1 MRITLIDDSI
11 PFDGST
17 PRKRS
22 IGGAEKA
29 FVGLSEAFA
38 AKGYEVTAV
47 NRCESYFELN
57 GVRWLPFDA
66 PRPPDCEILI
76 AFRRPTLLQEIDDV
90 DQRFLWLW
98 GPLSFLNKAKYQVLL
113 DRYMPTLV
121 YLGETQRRSWKPN
134 RIYQEAIIVPGVVD
148 AYLDFE
154 SDQSEPLPVAITTT
168 HPRHAMQEI
177 LRLWVDEIRPNND
190 HAQLHIYSTSLSRWR
205 DTGEIGDDF
214 DDLIPMVL
222 KSEKCGVFIKSPMPD
237 SIMANVYG
245 AAKLHLYP
253 AIKMEMYGNTLAE
266 SQATGLP
273 ALVRTTDW
281 SAGAIAER
289 VCNGQ
294 SGYIAPD
301 DPAFVNLVAEILAE
315 SSGIY
320 RSLHKDALALQ
331 RQRRWRVVAT
341 EFETLWS

>member
-98 GPLSFLNKAKYQVLL
+98 GPLSFLNKAKNQVLL
-113 DRYMPTLV
+113 DRYMPTLI

-154 SDQSEPLPVAITTT
+154 SDQSEPPPVAITTT
-168 HPRHAMQEI
+168 HPAMQCRKYFVFGWMKFAPIMITHNFIFTQPHCHVGGTPVRLGMI
-177 LRLWVDEIRPNND
+177 LMILSLW
-190 HAQLHIYSTSLSRWR
+190 
-205 DTGEIGDDF
+205 
-214 DDLIPMVL
+214 
-222 KSEKCGVFIKSPMPD
+222 C
-237 SIMANVYG
+237 
-245 AAKLHLYP
+245 
-253 AIKMEMYGNTLAE
+253 
-266 SQATGLP
+266 
-273 ALVRTTDW
+273 
-281 SAGAIAER
+281 
-289 VCNGQ
+289 
-294 SGYIAPD
+294 
-301 DPAFVNLVAEILAE
+301 
-315 SSGIY
+315 
-320 RSLHKDALALQ
+320 
-331 RQRRWRVVAT
+331 
-341 EFETLWS
+341 

>member
-29 FVGLSEAFA
+29 FVGLSEALA
-38 AKGYEVTAV
+38 AKGHEVTAV
-47 NRCESYFELN
+47 NRCESYFNLN

-66 PRPPDCEILI
+66 PRPPVCEILI
-76 AFRRPTLLQEIDDV
+76 AFRRPTLLQEIGDV
-90 DQRFLWLW
+90 DHRFLWLW
-98 GPLSFLNKAKYQVLL
+98 GPLSFLNKAKNQELL
-113 DRYMPTLV
+113 DRYMPTLI
-121 YLGETQRRSWKPN
+121 YLGETQRRSWRPN
-134 RIYQEAIIVPGVVD
+134 RIYQEAIIVPGVAD

-154 SDQSEPLPVAITTT
+154 SDQSEPPPVAITTT

-177 LRLWVDEIRPNND
+177 LRLWVDEIHPNND
-190 HAQLHIYSTSLSRWR
+190 YAQLHLYSASLSRWR

-214 DDLIPMVL
+214 GELIPMVSN
-222 KSEKCGVFIKSPMPD
+222 SEKCGVFIKPPMPD
-237 SIMANVYG
+237 LIMANVYG
-245 AAKLHLYP
+245 TAKLHLYP
-253 AIKMEMYGNTLAE
+253 AIEMEMYGNTLAE

-273 ALVRTTDW
+273 ALVRITDQ

-289 VCNGQ
+289 VCDGL

-301 DPAFVNLVAEILAE
+301 DPAFVNLVAEILVE
-315 SSGIY
+315 NSGIY

-331 RQRRWRVVAT
+331 RQRGWPVVAN
-341 EFETLWS
+341 EFEALWR

>member
-98 GPLSFLNKAKYQVLL
+98 GPLSFLNKAKNQVLL
-113 DRYMPTLV
+113 DRYMPIWILRV
-121 YLGETQRRSWKPN
+121 INPSLHRWLLR
-134 RIYQEAIIVPGVVD
+134 
-148 AYLDFE
+148 
-154 SDQSEPLPVAITTT
+154 PLTP
-168 HPRHAMQEI
+168 AMQCRKYFVFGWMKFAPIMITHNFIFTQPHCHVGGTPVRLGMI
-177 LRLWVDEIRPNND
+177 LMILSLW
-190 HAQLHIYSTSLSRWR
+190 
-205 DTGEIGDDF
+205 
-214 DDLIPMVL
+214 
-222 KSEKCGVFIKSPMPD
+222 C
-237 SIMANVYG
+237 
-245 AAKLHLYP
+245 
-253 AIKMEMYGNTLAE
+253 
-266 SQATGLP
+266 
-273 ALVRTTDW
+273 
-281 SAGAIAER
+281 
-289 VCNGQ
+289 
-294 SGYIAPD
+294 
-301 DPAFVNLVAEILAE
+301 
-315 SSGIY
+315 
-320 RSLHKDALALQ
+320 
-331 RQRRWRVVAT
+331 
-341 EFETLWS
+341 